1 MWSCLLLFGIFLPY
15 TAQGLESFD
24 PWSSDNKICQP
35 SMKTCSFEL
44 HSDSAMTMFYKQ
56 LYRVVATEDGILQK
70 YDEPDDKFEPEQI
83 ITADG
88 YPKLV
93 YVFNQT
99 LPGPVLHVYQD
110 QKISVRIF
118 NDFSTE
124 SLSVHFHG
132 IRQVGTPGSDGVG
145 RVTQLSILPGS
156 SFLHEFT
163 AFDEGTYW
171 YHSHVKSQTSM
182 GLVGAFIV
190 HPKTKPQQTYKEF
203 TVVLQDWQHFY
214 TGEQHQML
222 VQSGQFYPN
231 DLESLT
237 SSGTIDYYQAV
248 DNSRA
253 AEALVTS
260 ILVNGRGQYL
270 DSRNNE
276 NSTNSPLERLIVQES
291 DSQYRIRLI
300 NGGSTFSLVF
310 SIDEHQLQV
319 IASDGVP
326 FAQPVIADH
335 LIIGLGERYDVLVNI
350 TTKSNQSS
358 WWIRVKTMD
367 KNNNRRWHARAILQV
382 GNNPQTRPTTL
393 ARTCSPQKPC
403 YTLNCPFTQYGS
415 DPNTICLTMH
425 NMTTDPAHVDQE
437 LIADSTKV
445 TIKHLLSLTV
455 VGPTEHESGYEAIN
469 YLNMAF
475 PRSDQPILNNPK
487 LAREQLPCSDYILE
501 GSEIKRQKCYH
512 NIVAEY
518 NDIVEFFIVNFDS
531 DQHPIHL
538 HGSFFH
544 VLDQGFALLNK
555 TTGLFLAN
563 NPDVECDEDDMK
575 CVCNNC
581 KTTTRLVKDTT
592 IVPSGGYLR
601 IRFRANNPG
610 LWMLHCHTEPHLDR
624 GMALMIH
631 VAEDRLVPAPHSTGS
646 QTKIHNQLWL
656 FLSTLLLLAVLRQ
669 HI

>member
-358 WWIRVKTMD
+358 
-367 KNNNRRWHARAILQV
+367 
-382 GNNPQTRPTTL
+382 
-393 ARTCSPQKPC
+393 C
-403 YTLNCPFTQYGS
+403 
-415 DPNTICLTMH
+415 
-425 NMTTDPAHVDQE
+425 
-437 LIADSTKV
+437 
-445 TIKHLLSLTV
+445 
-455 VGPTEHESGYEAIN
+455 
-469 YLNMAF
+469 
-475 PRSDQPILNNPK
+475 K
-487 LAREQLPCSDYILE
+487 LF
-501 GSEIKRQKCYH
+501 
-512 NIVAEY
+512 V
-518 NDIVEFFIVNFDS
+518 
-531 DQHPIHL
+531 
-538 HGSFFH
+538 
-544 VLDQGFALLNK
+544 
-555 TTGLFLAN
+555 
-563 NPDVECDEDDMK
+563 
-575 CVCNNC
+575 
-581 KTTTRLVKDTT
+581 
-592 IVPSGGYLR
+592 
-601 IRFRANNPG
+601 
-610 LWMLHCHTEPHLDR
+610 
-624 GMALMIH
+624 
-631 VAEDRLVPAPHSTGS
+631 
-646 QTKIHNQLWL
+646 
-656 FLSTLLLLAVLRQ
+656 
-669 HI
+669 